1 MITVAPEVSNST
13 SGFKIRPRKLNARA
27 NSVRNKKP

>member
-13 SGFKIRPRKLNARA
+13 NGLKLDLENLMPEQIAL
-27 NSVRNKKP
+27 RN